1 MALQWKFNGNRAVY
15 LQIMEHI
22 RGAILAGEFPPGS
35 RIPPVREFAAQAQVN
50 PNTMQRALLELE
62 REGLL
67 IACGTT
73 GRFVT
78 DNGAILDAMRLQAVD
93 AAIRASAE
101 QYKAL
106 GLTLSEAAQLLIKL
120 EEEENGSCIANRR
133 FDEILR

>member
-1 MALQWKFNGNRAVY
+1 MQWKFSGSRAVY

-22 RGAILAGEFPPGS
+22 RGAILMGEFPPGS

-67 IACGTT
+67 ISCGTS

-78 DNGAILDAMRLQAVD
+78 DNSTVLDAMRKKAVD
-93 AAIRASAE
+93 TAVRVSAE

-120 EEEENGSCIANRR
+120 EEEEHG
-133 FDEILR
+133 